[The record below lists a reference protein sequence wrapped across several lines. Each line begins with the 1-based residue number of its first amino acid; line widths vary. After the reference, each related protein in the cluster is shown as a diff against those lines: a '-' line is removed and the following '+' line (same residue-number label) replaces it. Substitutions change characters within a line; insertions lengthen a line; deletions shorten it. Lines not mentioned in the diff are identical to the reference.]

1 MNQLMQDCGNKLML
15 ALSGVVLAIL
25 LAGCAQKLLISSDPA
40 MSLSDYPAA
49 YYQQARA
56 AGMKV
61 LRINSARSLLT
72 IAVRRSGPLAKLGHD
87 HVVAS
92 HNIQGE
98 IAPDAGRA
106 DMLVTLADLT
116 VDEPAL
122 LEQAGFRSPAAPG
135 VAEATRQNMLDKVLD
150 VLHFP
155 HALIQVSRDAPDSPN
170 LKVDITLHRITR
182 SFVVPAKIV
191 SVDGKLSVTG
201 EMQFKQTE
209 FGITPLS
216 VLGGRLQVEDELTL
230 RFQILAE
237 E

>member
-92 HNIQGE
+92 H
-98 IAPDAGRA
+98 
-106 DMLVTLADLT
+106 
-116 VDEPAL
+116 
-122 LEQAGFRSPAAPG
+122 AAT
-135 VAEATRQNMLDKVLD
+135 AQ
-150 VLHFP
+150 
-155 HALIQVSRDAPDSPN
+155 
-170 LKVDITLHRITR
+170 
-182 SFVVPAKIV
+182 
-191 SVDGKLSVTG
+191 
-201 EMQFKQTE
+201 
-209 FGITPLS
+209 
-216 VLGGRLQVEDELTL
+216 
-230 RFQILAE
+230 
-237 E
+237 